1 MATKSYPNFT
11 YNDIENLAIEV
22 KKKTLNLSSEN
33 IMPSLLLRETL
44 DFNLQLPLDTES
56 AKSHLIVSPIL
67 NELRRINNSCR
78 KSKPINQQLIT

>member
-56 AKSHLIVSPIL
+56 AD
-67 NELRRINNSCR
+67 R
-78 KSKPINQQLIT
+78 KSVV